1 MFCATCNAP
10 LPADANYCPKC
21 GRLVQAAQ
29 PVQKSGMPK
38 WIIIL
43 IIVGALAAVSIP
55 FFAIIAAI
63 LIPNFLHARA
73 ESAAAADEG
82 NLKQIATA
90 IEAYAVDHGGKYPD
104 NLPQLTPRY
113 VKALPSVPGGDGT
126 GAYDYHHPASRPAHG
141 AYEIWDDGSMD
152 PTTIGNL
159 PGVDG
164 KQRYGADCKYV
175 VYTQKL
181 GIICM
186 PGLQ

>member
-1 MFCATCNAP
+1 
-10 LPADANYCPKC
+10 
-21 GRLVQAAQ
+21 VQAAQ